1 MPYYKVISEVH
12 ALQSTENRQKQHN
25 KKERERERCRN
36 SPEVPE
42 TIKQA
47 QNKP

>member
-1 MPYYKVISEVH
+1 MPYYKVFSEVH
-12 ALQSTENRQKQHN
+12 ALQSTENRQKLHN
-25 KKERERERCRN
+25 KRERERCRN